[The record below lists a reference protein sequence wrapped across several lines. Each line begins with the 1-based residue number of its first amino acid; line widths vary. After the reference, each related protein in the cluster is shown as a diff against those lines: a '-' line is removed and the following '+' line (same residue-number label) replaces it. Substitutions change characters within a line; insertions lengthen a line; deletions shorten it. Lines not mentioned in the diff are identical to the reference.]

1 MLQRVL
7 GLLLSVIALFHL
19 GTVAAAASLE
29 TETPF
34 VFSVDRESYYG
45 GERIELTVDTTTA
58 QKDIAGFCV
67 SIAYD
72 DTRLSFLRVEPSSQ
86 IKNKTLQTDG
96 TNNPV

>member
-58 QKDIAGFCV
+58 QKDIAALRFP
-67 SIAYD
+67 SRTTIPA
-72 DTRLSFLRVEPSSQ
+72 FLFACRTVQPDQ
-86 IKNKTLQTDG
+86 K
-96 TNNPV
+96 